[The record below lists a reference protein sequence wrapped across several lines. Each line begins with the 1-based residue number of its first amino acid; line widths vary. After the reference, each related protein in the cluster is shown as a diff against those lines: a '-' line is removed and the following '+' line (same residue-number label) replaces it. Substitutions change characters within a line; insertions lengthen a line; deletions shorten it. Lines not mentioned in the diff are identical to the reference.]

1 VTQNNPEF
9 DNAVFW
15 NRRYSENP
23 ELGSGIGSRGLNLL
37 HKGKIVDSF
46 LRAMNPQSIL
56 DVGCGDHEVLCGL
69 RLVPDYLGVDISAIV
84 VSKNSERFP
93 KRRFECLDFV
103 SLSEVSALRSDVV
116 LCLEVLIHQH
126 SLKAYTDLVRNL
138 IAAAKKGGLV
148 SGYISDPRPEID
160 SKIIAWHESITATF
174 DREGAKDVVVFAS
187 SLESECLAFVSF
199 RK

>member
-15 NRRYSENP
+15 NCRYSENP
-23 ELGSGIGSRGLNLL
+23 KLGSGIGSRGLNLL
-37 HKGKIVDSF
+37 HKRKIVDSF
-46 LRAMNPQSIL
+46 LRVMNPQSVL
-56 DVGCGDHEVLCGL
+56 DVGCGDHEVLSGL
-69 RLVPDYLGVDISAIV
+69 RPVPDYLGVDISAIV
-84 VSKNSERFP
+84 VSQNSERFP
-93 KRRFECLDFV
+93 NRRFKCLDFA
-103 SLSEVSALRSDVV
+103 SLSEVSTLRSDVV

-148 SGYISDPRPEID
+148 SAYISDPRLEIE
-160 SKIIAWHESITATF
+160 SEIIAWHESITATF
-174 DREGAKDVVVFAS
+174 YREGAKDVLVLAH
-187 SLESECLAFVSF
+187 SLESDCLAFVSF